1 MRVLSWNL
9 WWRFG
14 EWEER
19 QPAIAAELSAVDPDI
34 AFLQEVWSADGD
46 DQADDLAA
54 LTGLQVA
61 RTTYLDEERKGL
73 PQEFGNAIL
82 SRWPMETLDQIA
94 LSGPSGK
101 PSHRSA
107 LLVRIAA
114 PNGDVLAAV
123 THLAWQYDQSELREQ
138 QLSEVL
144 ALLDR
149 HGALDESAP
158 PVLLGGDMNAVPDS
172 DEIRRLTGLSKTY
185 VPGSVFTDVWAAVG
199 DGPGYTWTRDN
210 PNSAEALW
218 PRRRL
223 DYVFVSWPRPK
234 PYLNPVSA
242 RLVGVDNH
250 GGVVGS
256 DHYGVLAEL
265 DDRAVPEDPQ

>member
-19 QPAIAAELSAVDPDI
+19 QPAITAELASVDPDI
-34 AFLQEVWSADGD
+34 AFLQEVWSADGR
-46 DQADDLAA
+46 DQAVELAEA
-54 LTGLQVA
+54 SGLHVA
-61 RTTYLDEERKGL
+61 RTQYLDEERRGL

-82 SRWPMETLDQIA
+82 SRWPIETLEQIP

-107 LLVRIAA
+107 LAVRIDA
-114 PNGDVLAAV
+114 PNGELVAAV
-123 THLAWQYDQSELREQ
+123 THLAWQYDQSELREK
-138 QLSEVL
+138 QLGEVV
-144 ALLDR
+144 ALVER
-149 HGALDESAP
+149 HRPDEEAA
-158 PVLLGGDMNAVPDS
+158 PVLLGGDMNAVPES
-172 DEIRRLTGLSKTY
+172 DEIRRLTGLSRTY
-185 VPGSVFTDVWAAVG
+185 VPGLVFTDVWAAVG

-210 PNSAEALW
+210 ANSAEALW

-223 DYVFVSWPRPK
+223 DYVFVSWPRHK

-242 RLVGVDNH
+242 RLVGVEAH

-256 DHYGVLAEL
+256 DHYGVLAQL
-265 DDRAVPEDPQ
+265 DDRPVPEDTP